1 MLLVRAWRSG
11 TPAARDT
18 AYPRPKPPAC
28 SAQMAPSSLPRPA
41 PAHVTPYHTL
51 PYPGVRHAWHNLPDT
66 AAPSVE
72 ACEPP
77 PRPLQWAW
85 RALSRTRPHAQP
97 KCPWPDPRVGP
108 GAAPVARWSGC
119 TADSPTLC
127 PACTPKLGKQGTGQP
142 ALDAWA
148 GAPRTGRAPRAP
160 RARGRHGRRV
170 AREDRRA
177 DAHRARDC
185 EQRRERRRA
194 AHRARER
201 AVQPRARRHRQQ
213 HDLPR
218 RTVAI
223 RSQRR
228 TGLVGRAV
236 AAQACTAVQALLCG
250 RRPRRRQRRPLT
262 AKRRPREAAQSAAST
277 RRACHQASK
286 HAS

>member
-11 TPAARDT
+11 TPTARDT
-18 AYPRPKPPAC
+18 AYPRPKPPTC

-51 PYPGVRHAWHNLPDT
+51 PYPWRPPCLAQ
-66 AAPSVE
+66 
-72 ACEPP
+72 P
-77 PRPLQWAW
+77 PRHSRPFSGGM
-85 RALSRTRPHAQP
+85 RAAAAAAA
-97 KCPWPDPRVGP
+97 VGMASTLAY
-108 GAAPVARWSGC
+108 AAACSTQVPVAGPACGPRGG
-119 TADSPTLC
+119 TRRTMERLHRLPALC

-148 GAPRTGRAPRAP
+148 GAPRTRRAPRAP

-170 AREDRRA
+170 AGEDRRA